1 MDVVEVGLLHGPQTQ
16 TCGSRKH
23 EPLDSIAYFWLIVD
37 PWIHGMSI
45 PIFSYV
51 GDYICPI
58 SAVFT
63 GGECGA
69 AESVVSVSKIRTK
82 AKNQAC

>member
-1 MDVVEVGLLHGPQTQ
+1 MM
-16 TCGSRKH
+16 
-23 EPLDSIAYFWLIVD
+23 VD
-37 PWIHGMSI
+37 PCIHDKANPVYSD
-45 PIFSYV
+45 F

-58 SAVFT
+58 ADVFT

-82 AKNQAC
+82 TKN